1 MSHIICLISYYAIMF
16 VYSPNLRKMYYQS
29 ISNKTVLL
37 ASVGRRT
44 VGAFGVSVSFILFQY
59 MSTMYVTHYCCP
71 LRITTIGIF
80 KGSGADQGSYYNEL
94 FLRGKPHLVKVIRR
108 IGGARK
114 AAKNATIHFEPELY
128 KISEIHPLPST
139 EMARVS
145 SPKDYIVLD
154 IVNRMIIQ
162 GGPTAKLPCDEELA
176 GTITD
181 DQPSSITGDQQAV
194 SPVGQDRGMLAGA
207 NQPGVYHASTMMF
220 PNFNSS
226 QLSPFQQPLLAARN
240 NPSSINPSNT
250 SSTSSP
256 NHGVGVSPLNMT
268 VIVPRPSQVQNN
280 GPSTPS
286 QIQAFMQQQQQQR
299 LARQASLQALIV
311 NAVSNTIRMQQL
323 QNDLLTHL
331 LQSSMEFAAEFGLVN
346 NVNQRGNSMSQ
357 GIASE
362 PLLQQQLLT
371 SNTAGQFLPAS
382 NLNSS
387 TVSVPTAAPSFQ
399 YQAAPY
405 VNMAHPNMVFP
416 QANTSDT
423 LGLLQNQDQTSSAR
437 SNSASFFLIQNFQQQ
452 PQQATSVTEETQTS
466 TYESNNE
473 SGA

>member
-176 GTITD
+176 GTITG

-194 SPVGQDRGMLAGA
+194 SPVGQDRGMLASANQPGHQQQAVSVSQDRGMLASANQPGQQQQAVSVGQDRGMLAGA
-207 NQPGVYHASTMMF
+207 NQPGAYHASTMMF

-226 QLSPFQQPLLAARN
+226 QLSPFQQPLFAARIIQVR
-240 NPSSINPSNT
+240 SIQA
-250 SSTSSP
+250 
-256 NHGVGVSPLNMT
+256 
-268 VIVPRPSQVQNN
+268 IQVPR
-280 GPSTPS
+280 
-286 QIQAFMQQQQQQR
+286 
-299 LARQASLQALIV
+299 
-311 NAVSNTIRMQQL
+311 AVSTMV
-323 QNDLLTHL
+323 
-331 LQSSMEFAAEFGLVN
+331 LV
-346 NVNQRGNSMSQ
+346 
-357 GIASE
+357 
-362 PLLQQQLLT
+362 
-371 SNTAGQFLPAS
+371 
-382 NLNSS
+382 
-387 TVSVPTAAPSFQ
+387 
-399 YQAAPY
+399 Y
-405 VNMAHPNMVFP
+405 HH
-416 QANTSDT
+416 
-423 LGLLQNQDQTSSAR
+423 
-437 SNSASFFLIQNFQQQ
+437 
-452 PQQATSVTEETQTS
+452 
-466 TYESNNE
+466 
-473 SGA
+473 

>member
-1 MSHIICLISYYAIMF
+1 
-16 VYSPNLRKMYYQS
+16 
-29 ISNKTVLL
+29 
-37 ASVGRRT
+37 
-44 VGAFGVSVSFILFQY
+44 

-71 LRITTIGIF
+71 LRITTIGIL

-94 FLRGKPHLVKVIRR
+94 FLRGKPHLVKVISR

-114 AAKNATIHFEPELY
+114 AAKNATIHYEPELY

-139 EMARVS
+139 EMARVR
-145 SPKDYIVLD
+145 SPNDYIVLD
-154 IVNRMIIQ
+154 MVNRMIIQ

-176 GTITD
+176 GTITG

-194 SPVGQDRGMLAGA
+194 SPVGQDRGMLASANQPGHQQQAVSVSQDSGMLTGA

-268 VIVPRPSQVQNN
+268 VIVPRPSQVVNN

-286 QIQAFMQQQQQQR
+286 QIQAFMQQQQQR
-299 LARQASLQALIV
+299 LARQASLQAFSV

-371 SNTAGQFLPAS
+371 LNTAGQFLPA
-382 NLNSS
+382 
-387 TVSVPTAAPSFQ
+387 SFQ

-423 LGLLQNQDQTSSAR
+423 LELLQNQDQTSSTR
-437 SNSASFFLIQNFQQQ
+437 SNSASFFLMQNFQQQ
-452 PQQATSVTEETQTS
+452 PQQATSVTEEAQTS
-466 TYESNNE
+466 TCESNNE

>member
-1 MSHIICLISYYAIMF
+1 
-16 VYSPNLRKMYYQS
+16 
-29 ISNKTVLL
+29 
-37 ASVGRRT
+37 
-44 VGAFGVSVSFILFQY
+44 

-71 LRITTIGIF
+71 LRITTIGIL

-94 FLRGKPHLVKVIRR
+94 FLRGKPHLVKVISR

-114 AAKNATIHFEPELY
+114 AAKNATIHYEPELY

-139 EMARVS
+139 EMARVR
-145 SPKDYIVLD
+145 SPNDYIVLD
-154 IVNRMIIQ
+154 MVNRMIIQ

-176 GTITD
+176 GTITG

-194 SPVGQDRGMLAGA
+194 SPVGQDRGMLASANQPSHQQAVSVGQDRGMLAGANQPGHQQQAVSVSQDSGMLTGA

-226 QLSPFQQPLLAARN
+226 QLYPFQQPLLAAHN

-250 SSTSSP
+250 SCSTSSL

-280 GPSTPS
+280 GPSTPP

-299 LARQASLQALIV
+299 LARQASMLAMMLV

-371 SNTAGQFLPAS
+371 LNTAGQFLPA
-382 NLNSS
+382 
-387 TVSVPTAAPSFQ
+387 SFQ

-423 LGLLQNQDQTSSAR
+423 LELLQNQDQTSSTR
-437 SNSASFFLIQNFQQQ
+437 SNSASFFLMQNFQQQ
-452 PQQATSVTEETQTS
+452 PQQATSVTEEAQTS
-466 TYESNNE
+466 TCESNNE

>member
-1 MSHIICLISYYAIMF
+1 M
-16 VYSPNLRKMYYQS
+16 P
-29 ISNKTVLL
+29 
-37 ASVGRRT
+37 
-44 VGAFGVSVSFILFQY
+44 
-59 MSTMYVTHYCCP
+59 P
-71 LRITTIGIF
+71 L
-80 KGSGADQGSYYNEL
+80 K
-94 FLRGKPHLVKVIRR
+94 H
-108 IGGARK
+108 
-114 AAKNATIHFEPELY
+114 EPELY

-194 SPVGQDRGMLAGA
+194 SPVGQDRGMLASANQPGHQQAVSVSQDRGMLAGA

>member
-1 MSHIICLISYYAIMF
+1 
-16 VYSPNLRKMYYQS
+16 
-29 ISNKTVLL
+29 
-37 ASVGRRT
+37 
-44 VGAFGVSVSFILFQY
+44 

-114 AAKNATIHFEPELY
+114 AAKNATIHYEPELY

-139 EMARVS
+139 EMARVR
-145 SPKDYIVLD
+145 SPNDYIVLD
-154 IVNRMIIQ
+154 MVNRMIIQ

-176 GTITD
+176 GTITG

-194 SPVGQDRGMLAGA
+194 SPVGQDRGMLASANQPGHQQQAVSVSQDSGMLTGA

-226 QLSPFQQPLLAARN
+226 QLYPFQQPLLAAHN

-250 SSTSSP
+250 SSTSNSP

-268 VIVPRPSQVQNN
+268 VIVPRPSQVVNN

-286 QIQAFMQQQQQQR
+286 QIQAFMQQQQQR
-299 LARQASLQALIV
+299 LARQASMLAMMLV

-371 SNTAGQFLPAS
+371 LNTAGQFLPA
-382 NLNSS
+382 
-387 TVSVPTAAPSFQ
+387 SFQ

-423 LGLLQNQDQTSSAR
+423 LELLQNQDQTSSTR
-437 SNSASFFLIQNFQQQ
+437 SNSASFFLMQNFQQQ